1 MTWGF
6 LLVLLGFLDS
16 RGQEGPIGIG
26 TGAQVSYGFQH
37 FSLQKGGRE
46 TSNIKQTTWVYRLRS
61 ISSFEVLEGGEGNSF
76 YGSRFGGTTVCKGDE
91 ELRGATVC

>member
-16 RGQEGPIGIG
+16 RSQEGPIGIG
-26 TGAQVSYGFQH
+26 TGAQVGYGFQH

-76 YGSRFGGTTVCKGDE
+76 ADRGMMVLRLCKGDE
-91 ELRGATVC
+91 ELRGAMVC